1 MRALVTG
8 AGGFLGRYIA
18 EQLQQRGD
26 QVRVL
31 ARGNYPT
38 LAASG
43 MDCISA
49 DIRDRAAVEQA
60 CGGMDAVF
68 HTAAIAGIWGKWDDY
83 YQINTLG
90 TENVIAGC
98 RAQHVPKLIYT
109 SSPSVTF
116 DGSDQLNQD
125 ETAGYPT
132 TWLCHYPRAK
142 ALAEKSVL
150 AASNDQML
158 TCALRPH
165 LIWGPR
171 DSHLVPRLIE
181 RAKTGKLR
189 QVGDGKNLIDMI
201 YVENAAEA
209 HLQACDALKKGSPVN
224 GRAYFIS
231 QGEPVNCWAWIN
243 DLLKLAGQAPIER
256 KISFTTA
263 WRLGGIL
270 EMIHRGLRLNE
281 EPRMTRFL
289 ASQLARSH
297 YFNIQ
302 RARDDFGFSPRIS
315 TSEGMRRLANSWVNG

>member
-68 HTAAIAGIWGKWDDY
+68 HTAAIAGIWGKWNDY